1 MDLIYVSLIV
11 FAITLTITKA
21 DILRSKREFVTKRYE
36 ASKLNGRPSFIH
48 TWFYKMFVCPMCV
61 GFPTSLIASICFL
74 TQFQYKYIGEVL
86 IVYGLNW
93 LWHCLEDALFYIGR
107 LAKNKLENGKNN
119 HFIV

>member
-36 ASKLNGRPSFIH
+36 ASKLNGRPSFVH
-48 TWFYKMFVCPMCV
+48 TWFYKLFSCPMCV
-61 GFPTSLIASICFL
+61 GFWTSISIACIYHNDRYGYLGS
-74 TQFQYKYIGEVL
+74 VL

-93 LWHCLEDALFYIGR
+93 LWHCLEDTLFYTGR
-107 LAKNKLENGKNN
+107 LAKNKLENMERD
-119 HFIV
+119 